1 MMIMYCILAVFTLI
15 YLVLAAFMD
24 LKERMIFVFP
34 IVVLHALWSTYL
46 LFSGVYDSTFLSVYW
61 IVNLI
66 VYLLLNHFGI
76 WGGGDS
82 DLFLLMGN
90 VCLGAGATMNGY
102 MVTILECMCLCV
114 GLGISMITDYPLL
127 GYFIFSLVSFLF
139 TYIGLKFGKFLNDKF
154 GKYAVFLGAVI
165 LIILG
170 LFYIF

>member
-24 LKERMIFVFP
+24 LKERLIFVFP

-102 MVTILECMCLCV
+102 MATILECMCLCV
-114 GLGISMITDYPLL
+114 GLGISMGISRIEAGIKKEQMTLDRGVAVVPGVAVVMTVLL
-127 GYFIFSLVSFLF
+127 VK
-139 TYIGLKFGKFLNDKF
+139 GLIWRFM
-154 GKYAVFLGAVI
+154 
-165 LIILG
+165 
-170 LFYIF
+170 